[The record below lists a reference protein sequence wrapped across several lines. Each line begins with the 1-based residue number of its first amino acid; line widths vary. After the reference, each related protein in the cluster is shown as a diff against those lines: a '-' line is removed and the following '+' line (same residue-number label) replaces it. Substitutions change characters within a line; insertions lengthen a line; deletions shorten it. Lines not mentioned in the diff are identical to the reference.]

1 MNAGVII
8 ERGASPWQIFQQGP
22 EGTAPIRLEGTY
34 HLVRLSQ
41 ELPLAFSEV
50 PPAKATVKARVA
62 LESTGE
68 SVIPWTECEIPSE
81 GTWRVT
87 FPAVPA
93 GGLYR
98 LETTMTYEGLGRAF
112 LHPRGHGASRGRGR
126 CVRHRRAEQCRRPG
140 QGPRGGRSRAGG

>member
-68 SVIPWTECEIPSE
+68 SVIPGPSA
-81 GTWRVT
+81 RS
-87 FPAVPA
+87 P
-93 GGLYR
+93 
-98 LETTMTYEGLGRAF
+98 
-112 LHPRGHGASRGRGR
+112 PRGPGASPSPP
-126 CVRHRRAEQCRRPG
+126 CRRAACTALRP
-140 QGPRGGRSRAGG
+140 P

>member
-22 EGTAPIRLEGTY
+22 DGTAPIRLEGTY

-62 LESTGE
+62 LGKVCFIVLRSASTDL
-68 SVIPWTECEIPSE
+68 TNH
-81 GTWRVT
+81 GT
-87 FPAVPA
+87 FCIQALVPA
-93 GGLYR
+93 TKLPQ
-98 LETTMTYEGLGRAF
+98 LACVK
-112 LHPRGHGASRGRGR
+112 PKKSRK
-126 CVRHRRAEQCRRPG
+126 
-140 QGPRGGRSRAGG
+140 

>member
-81 GTWRVT
+81 GTC
-87 FPAVPA
+87 
-93 GGLYR
+93 
-98 LETTMTYEGLGRAF
+98 
-112 LHPRGHGASRGRGR
+112 ASPSPP
-126 CVRHRRAEQCRRPG
+126 CRRAACTALRP
-140 QGPRGGRSRAGG
+140 P

>member
-50 PPAKATVKARVA
+50 PPAKATVKARA
-62 LESTGE
+62 
-68 SVIPWTECEIPSE
+68 
-81 GTWRVT
+81 WRWRA
-87 FPAVPA
+87 PANP
-93 GGLYR
+93 
-98 LETTMTYEGLGRAF
+98 
-112 LHPRGHGASRGRGR
+112 
-126 CVRHRRAEQCRRPG
+126 
-140 QGPRGGRSRAGG
+140 